1 MTHRSKYRS
10 TQPSNRQRQVVDRAM
25 MSFRSWQR
33 LTVIDE
39 TTPKTRVIARIPTLY
54 FGMVI
59 FFIAGVLT
67 IYIGHIH
74 RTQDLLG
81 EISIQRRENVRL
93 HLQHNRLVADFN
105 ASIGPSVIYER
116 GADLGLQRGHE
127 FAGTIQ
133 VTPEPAP

>member
-1 MTHRSKYRS
+1 MSRRSRLTS
-10 TQPSNRQRQVVDRAM
+10 TGQSSRRRQAVDRAM
-25 MSFRSWQR
+25 MTFRSWQQ

-39 TTPKTRVIARIPTLY
+39 TAPKSRVIARIPTLH

-67 IYIGHIH
+67 IYIGHTH

-93 HLQHNRLVADFN
+93 HLQHNRLVADYN

-116 GADLGLQRGHE
+116 GSELGLQRGHE
-127 FAGTIQ
+127 FAGIIQ
-133 VTPEPAP
+133 VRTEPNP